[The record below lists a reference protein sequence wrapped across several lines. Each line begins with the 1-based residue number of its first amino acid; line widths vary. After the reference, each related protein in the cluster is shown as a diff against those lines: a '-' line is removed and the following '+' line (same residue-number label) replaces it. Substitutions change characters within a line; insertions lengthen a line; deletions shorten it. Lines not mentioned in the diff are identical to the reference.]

1 MNKATNRFHR
11 DLRHPT
17 KREME
22 MSKSNKFD
30 TLPPF
35 VQVAMLAS
43 LVLTV
48 PLWGVPYFIHL
59 LLSDLAKSRKKDA
72 HLTKIAREALTLQA
86 NQEYLRQHFRRVR
99 SDITGLEEKEWHAL
113 GSQNEED
120 EQDDE
125 DEDEDS
131 CVEEPDPLDDY
142 DNDAA
147 DAMKESD

>member
-1 MNKATNRFHR
+1 MK
-11 DLRHPT
+11 
-17 KREME
+17 

-35 VQVAMLAS
+35 VQVAVLAS

-99 SDITGLEEKEWHAL
+99 ADVAYRKRIESQRKE
-113 GSQNEED
+113 NE
-120 EQDDE
+120 
-125 DEDEDS
+125 
-131 CVEEPDPLDDY
+131 
-142 DNDAA
+142 NDGQV
-147 DAMKESD
+147 